1 MMIAVYYKITMVTL
15 MIKTGDFS
23 FNNAFT
29 YMLQYLN
36 YMEGKVYNS
45 KRDCGKRNLVEFLL
59 NELFPNRFEECNRDY
74 LIMKYIINIKEV

>member
-1 MMIAVYYKITMVTL
+1 MCFTGGDRHFKEGGEATLYKGGTATL
-15 MIKTGDFS
+15 QGKMDT
-23 FNNAFT
+23 
-29 YMLQYLN
+29 LQGGQTLL
-36 YMEGKVYNS
+36 YNS